1 MCHCRCPICV
11 HISWQTSSLVHLVCG
26 FSTLMSVQWKYS
38 GSTVEVKKTKW
49 FVGCW
54 ITSLLRSASSEQG
67 LFLGW
72 NIVPRASFSSVEMVQ
87 RFSSPGVP
95 GVFLMSSILFGP
107 WHTKQ
112 VQQSQY
118 TVNDWTL
125 WLSHAHVVKQ
135 RIMKPHHNVADCVFV
150 CSQSYWDHLFNGRL
164 EERMSGHKAAD
175 HRGHLQDLLV
185 VIPIINMSHL
195 VLSCSNYHWHRLRS
209 YDWAVQTAHC

>member
-1 MCHCRCPICV
+1 M
-11 HISWQTSSLVHLVCG
+11 VCG
-26 FSTLMSVQWKYS
+26 LLNSFTFEKCFIWAGTVFGVKYCPQS
-38 GSTVEVKKTKW
+38 FIFIG
-49 FVGCW
+49 GN
-54 ITSLLRSASSEQG
+54 G
-67 LFLGW
+67 L
-72 NIVPRASFSSVEMVQ
+72 
-87 RFSSPGVP
+87 SPNVSQSVP
-95 GVFLMSSILFGP
+95 GVFLMSSILFGL
-107 WHTKQ
+107 WHTTQ

-118 TVNDWTL
+118 TVNDRTL
-125 WLSHAHVVKQ
+125 WLSHAPVVKQ

-164 EERMSGHKAAD
+164 EERMSGDKAAD